1 MVNSLLERLRRRLR
15 ELGRPLSEGPSSE
28 GGRHSPHAPAD
39 DVPPRRTEIELS
51 HPSRSADRT
60 GNGEQARLPA
70 QQPPPPTST
79 RLKAAVFSKQRHPAQ
94 QRQSGAM
101 WGPTSFLDVGIGWT
115 ASDKTDRSPLLMF
128 EASPVSTGA
137 GSSTNAMQWPERPP
151 LATLTSLGLGAS
163 VAHPPSWTAEQTQA
177 QTAGYPETSPP
188 WDGASP
194 LEGAPSLGSG
204 WEHRQEPAEAPE
216 LTSSLGSASPPV
228 SSTLHSD

>member
-1 MVNSLLERLRRRLR
+1 VNSLLERLRRRLR
-15 ELGRPLSEGPSSE
+15 ELGRPLSEEPLSE
-28 GGRHSPHAPAD
+28 VGRHSPHAPAD

-51 HPSRSADRT
+51 HPSRNADRT

-79 RLKAAVFSKQRHPAQ
+79 RLKAAVFSKQRHPAKP
-94 QRQSGAM
+94 RQSGAM
-101 WGPTSFLDVGIGWT
+101 WGPTSFLDVGIDCT

-137 GSSTNAMQWPERPP
+137 GSTANELRWPERPQ

-188 WDGASP
+188 WDGASL

-204 WEHRQEPAEAPE
+204 WEHRQELAEAPE
-216 LTSSLGSASPPV
+216 LTSSLGSASPPA
-228 SSTLHSD
+228 SSAVHSD